1 MLREEQYMR
10 KRIVV
15 IGLLLMLVS
24 ASVIGCGGKEENS
37 AKKEEKEATADETF
51 MKDLAK
57 ALEAR
62 WALSDKYESMDKYAN
77 AEMGSE
83 EHKELFEKYVSA
95 ELDILEKYQTEKFE
109 DSKLQEK
116 AIQYINLLKQQKEA
130 CDYITVNYEKY
141 DELWYDA
148 YNKRTQIIVEFVND
162 YKLEVS
168 DKYEDTLKE
177 FTLNAQQVNEEN
189 EKEDKVQALI
199 GSIEFTLAEDDGY
212 GWKTYNAVVENTT
225 DMNFSYFGLDINLLD
240 QDDVIL
246 ETTYAN
252 VSNWNSGQKVK
263 FEFTTE
269 KEFVATQIS
278 GEYTE

>member
-1 MLREEQYMR
+1 MK
-10 KRIVV
+10 KRMVAIV
-15 IGLLLMLVS
+15 LLFMFVLV
-24 ASVIGCGGKEENS
+24 SVIGCGGKKEDS
-37 AKKEEKEATADETF
+37 AKKEEKEVAADETF

-62 WALSDKYESMDKYAN
+62 WALSDKYDSMDKYAN
-77 AEMGSE
+77 AEIGSE
-83 EHKELFEKYVSA
+83 EHKESYEDYVSA

-130 CDYITVNYEKY
+130 CDYITVDYEKY

-148 YNKRTQIIVEFVND
+148 FNKRTQMIVEFVND
-162 YKLEVS
+162 YKLKVS
-168 DKYEDTLKE
+168 DKYEDTLKDL
-177 FTLNAQQVNEEN
+177 TLNAQQVNEEN
-189 EKEDKVQALI
+189 EKEGKVQALI
-199 GSIEFTLAEDDGY
+199 GSIEFALAEDDGY

-263 FEFTTE
+263 FEFTTD
-269 KEFVATQIS
+269 KEFVATQVT